1 MTSVEA
7 DMSEH
12 LALGIDDVEELEEL
26 SAPSFTDFE
35 AGFGAGI
42 ALVAVGVGAAAV
54 LT

>member
-1 MTSVEA
+1 
-7 DMSEH
+7 MSEH
-12 LALGIDDVEELEEL
+12 LALSIDDVEELEEL

-42 ALVAVGVGAAAV
+42 ALVGIGVGTAAI